1 MSAAGNFEL
10 RVKRSRRMIQW
21 TDRYSKV
28 PIAAL
33 LLVAVVSGCSTS
45 KASPATTLSPPITGV
60 RASTTITVATTVPV
74 ATTSPSSLPAATTAG
89 VSVEAQVRQGMV
101 EVRAAYWACIRDPWN
116 CRPAD
121 FTEPGSPAFADSV
134 AGVDRRV
141 NERRYVGPEDVGYTT
156 ITKVEPVDDYQLVTT
171 CAFTTAVDYVKAQ
184 EGSGQPDQRLP
195 SASGTVINTWQL
207 VQDKAD
213 GRWKLRQR
221 NELSTVK
228 EVNECP
234 PKG

>member
-1 MSAAGNFEL
+1 
-10 RVKRSRRMIQW
+10 MIRW
-21 TDRYSKV
+21 TNRYSKV

-60 RASTTITVATTVPV
+60 RASTTITVATTGPP
-74 ATTSPSSLPAATTAG
+74 TTTPASSLPAATTAA

-101 EVRAAYWACIRDPWN
+101 EVRAAYWACFRDPWN
-116 CRPAD
+116 CNPAD
-121 FTEPGSPAFADSV
+121 FTEPGSQAFTAFTTSV
-134 AGVDRRV
+134 DEVIKKRT
-141 NERRYVGPEDVGYTT
+141 YVGPEDVGYTT

-171 CAFTTAVDYVKAQ
+171 CSFSTGVEYVKSPD
-184 EGSGQPDQRLP
+184 GSDQPDQALP
-195 SASGTVINTWQL
+195 YPAETIINTWQL

-213 GRWKLRQR
+213 KRWKLRQR
-221 NELSTVK
+221 NELSTTK
-228 EVNECP
+228 GVNECP

>member
-1 MSAAGNFEL
+1 
-10 RVKRSRRMIQW
+10 MIQW
-21 TDRYSKV
+21 TDRYSKA

-60 RASTTITVATTVPV
+60 RASTTITVATTVPP
-74 ATTSPSSLPAATTAG
+74 TTTPPSSLPAATTTA

-101 EVRAAYWACIRDPWN
+101 ELRATYWKCFRDPWN

-121 FTEPGSPAFADSV
+121 FTEPGSPALAAFTASV
-134 AGVDRRV
+134 DLRIRQ
-141 NERRYVGPEDVGYTT
+141 RQYFGPEDVGYTT

-171 CAFTTAVDYVKAQ
+171 CSYSTGVEYVKSP
-184 EGSGQPDQRLP
+184 EGSDQPDQRLP
-195 SASGTVINTWQL
+195 YPAETIINTWKL
-207 VQDKAD
+207 VQDKTD
-213 GRWKLRQR
+213 QSWKLRER
-221 NELSTVK
+221 NELSTVR
-228 EVNECP
+228 EVNQCP